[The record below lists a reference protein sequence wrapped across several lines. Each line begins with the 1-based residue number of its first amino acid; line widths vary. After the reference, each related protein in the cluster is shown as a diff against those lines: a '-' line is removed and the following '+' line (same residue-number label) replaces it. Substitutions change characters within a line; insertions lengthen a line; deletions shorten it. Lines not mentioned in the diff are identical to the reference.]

1 MGRANDW
8 SISNSTGTTDMG
20 IWAEED
26 PGVSSNPLETES
38 EVKKSA
44 YANLKSYND
53 GAGLPTHKYPIYIDN
68 LNGENN
74 VPIVQEC
81 IHFTAVKQGGISLQ
95 KVADNDRALAAF
107 ENKQNNIANKDTGDL
122 GENVPGVLK
131 NVDSGVKEVF
141 DVTNAR
147 TAQNNASLSD
157 PKRTEKQKEN
167 DSAVQA
173 GFTFIKG

>member
-1 MGRANDW
+1 MGRSNNW
-8 SISNSTGTTDMG
+8 SASNSTGTTDMG

-26 PGVSSNPLETES
+26 PGVSSVPLETQS

-44 YANLKSYND
+44 YADLKSYIG

-95 KVADNDRALAAF
+95 KVADDDRALAKY
-107 ENKQNNIANKDTGDL
+107 ENAQNNIAIKDNILFVNPYDL
-122 GENVPGVLK
+122 TF
-131 NVDSGVKEVF
+131 VK
-141 DVTNAR
+141 
-147 TAQNNASLSD
+147 
-157 PKRTEKQKEN
+157 
-167 DSAVQA
+167 
-173 GFTFIKG
+173 